1 VEPLKRTPKTPKG
14 TQAAASSSSNVPA
27 VSSPLAQQT
36 FPPIPETDTATTPTG
51 PELNVTPAIPSSKL
65 PVAAGSNVTAA
76 PGNLSVPTIDPKEKP
91 LDVKNILSM
100 SAKEAE
106 ASLRPAPLIFGKKKA
121 VGSANLVPAG
131 LFGRPAPETLQ
142 PAENSLPSL
151 KRAERE
157 VTQAVFDASPPRTEA
172 VARQREAVRVAREE
186 AERAAEEEEKEARE
200 EMKDAGDEA
209 EEARGEEHSNKFPL
223 DQSSPPPSSPQTS
236 QPASSASSVNLS
248 NLYRLNLRSDLLE
261 YEKNRYPDG
270 APEEALVDS
279 SRTVDTFEA
288 ILNRGTSFAASNYA
302 DLPSTETSPSRADE
316 KDLDDDPL
324 PPRSPDLN
332 ESPDFS
338 SGYGGSSDHDGDDE
352 AAQPQADSPAFS
364 PSDPQE
370 AGAAPRTPQN
380 ATRPSFT
387 SGDDASFQVSPIAA
401 RGFVTSSMTKG
412 HTGNVASPA
421 TQIQDT
427 EVVTSSMTKG
437 HTGTVASPA
446 TQVQDAEVDLSGLAD
461 ALDGDID
468 EPKEEG
474 TEGSASM
481 SISSGSSPVSPRIG
495 GSGDSGS
502 GGGGG
507 GDSAGGDGG
516 YGGGGGSGG
525 GDGGGDSPSP
535 ADDDKPPASPHGN
548 GDDDDDDETKPATEP
563 VPTGPVHYPR
573 PTPKYYKDPILTGTE
588 SLWQPAV
595 GPVATQIYDPS
606 VPRNDAPIL
615 GVHPAPARAGPTA
628 AELEAKSWLLEQA
641 AKEKEEAKKRGPVET
656 TEDVLRLE
664 ASREKLLREGRKG
677 YKKLPKTILDFR
689 IWAEDQPVDKNGRQ
703 EDIERAKKA
712 VDDALSLGTSQT
724 GDILAGKIEIR
735 KLRDENAAL
744 RKNCG
749 LELDLM
755 TSEQKHKLLEKT
767 DQVVKAR
774 DESIQ
779 WLQRELALANKKQVP
794 ESLHSALLEIVDLEK
809 ANITLFEEQRTLAN
823 NLGDAEYGLKQ
834 AIEQLDL
841 LQNDLKKALFE
852 KTELEREVRDLKN
865 KNGENDCSD
874 FKAEIEGLKKEKG
887 NTNEELS
894 KTEEE
899 LNTLKRTMNDNTP
912 LVESQKNLAEK
923 EGIIAAASTR
933 IERLETEIEGF
944 KEEVKSLKSQNA
956 VMQAVGHDD
965 TAEYEEKILQL
976 EASSQLQQES
986 NDAYNAASL
995 EAQETIADLQ
1005 AEIEQLQ
1012 DALDSKESA
1021 ELHHRTL
1028 ADDARI
1034 EELQLLVQEQA
1045 DVIDNQD
1052 NALKILAEQT
1062 SAAVPE
1068 VAPGQE
1074 ENMAMIRKLTEKIHE
1089 MAEEILK
1096 QQEVAR
1102 GADPEDEDKQMN
1114 ELQTD
1119 LYSARKDYAYAVAG
1133 VAGMRDDIKNLQD
1146 RIRELKGLLEDR
1158 DAELEKCTKHGEEQR
1173 EKIKKLKKDLEKRE
1187 EVAYSKLQ
1195 SGPESAAV
1203 DDWQRVLEK
1212 KRKVDEEFNAL
1223 EARNEKQMKACE
1235 AEKKALREQIENL
1248 KRQAASL
1255 KSALRECEGKYDR
1268 IDEADSTF
1276 PAHHCEFY

>member
-36 FPPIPETDTATTPTG
+36 FPPIPETDAATTPTG
-51 PELNVTPAIPSSKL
+51 PELNVTPATPSSKL
-65 PVAAGSNVTAA
+65 PVAAGSTVTATL
-76 PGNLSVPTIDPKEKP
+76 GNLSVPKIDKKERP
-91 LDVKNILSM
+91 LAAKNLMSM
-100 SAKEAE
+100 SAAEAE
-106 ASLRPAPLIFGKKKA
+106 ATFRPAPLTFGKKKP
-121 VGSANLVPAG
+121 VDSSNLVPAG

-172 VARQREAVRVAREE
+172 VARQREKREAVRVEREAREE
-186 AERAAEEEEKEARE
+186 AERLAGEEEKEE
-200 EMKDAGDEA
+200 KEKMKDATDEVDEA
-209 EEARGEEHSNKFPL
+209 NEDEHSNKFPL
-223 DQSSPPPSSPQTS
+223 DQSSPPPSSPQTV
-236 QPASSASSVNLS
+236 QPASSANFS
-248 NLYRLNLRSDLLE
+248 NLYRLNLRSDLLD
-261 YEKNRYPDG
+261 YEKTRYPEG

-288 ILNRGTSFAASNYA
+288 ILLRGTSDAASNYA
-302 DLPSTETSPSRADE
+302 DLPSTETSPSRATE
-316 KDLDDDPL
+316 KDLDEDL
-324 PPRSPDLN
+324 PPSRSPNLD

-338 SGYGGSSDHDGDDE
+338 SGYGGGSDHDGDDE
-352 AAQPQADSPAFS
+352 AAQSPAGSPALS
-364 PSDPQE
+364 PSDAQQ
-370 AGAAPRTPQN
+370 AGAAPRKPRNT
-380 ATRPSFT
+380 TRPSFT
-387 SGDDASFQVSPIAA
+387 SGDDASFQFSPVATG
-401 RGFVTSSMTKG
+401 GFVTSPVTEG
-412 HTGNVASPA
+412 HTGTAAWPA
-421 TQIQDT
+421 TQIQ
-427 EVVTSSMTKG
+427 
-437 HTGTVASPA
+437 GT
-446 TQVQDAEVDLSGLAD
+446 EVDLSGLAD

-481 SISSGSSPVSPRIG
+481 SISSGSSPISPKSGGGGDG
-495 GSGDSGS
+495 GSGGGRGEGSGDS

-507 GDSAGGDGG
+507 GDGDGG
-516 YGGGGGSGG
+516 GNVSGGGG
-525 GDGGGDSPSP
+525 GDGGGGPPSP
-535 ADDDKPPASPHGN
+535 TDDNSTPPTPPGN
-548 GDDDDDDETKPATEP
+548 GDGNNSRGDDSDEDDEKKPSTEP
-563 VPTGPVHYPR
+563 RLTGPVHYPR
-573 PTPKYYKDPILTGTE
+573 LPPKFYKDPVLTGTE
-588 SLWQPAV
+588 SLWEPAV
-595 GPVATQIYDPS
+595 GPVATQTYDPS
-606 VPRNDAPIL
+606 VPRNDAPIH

-641 AKEKEEAKKRGPVET
+641 AKEKEEAKKQGPVET

-664 ASREKLLREGRKG
+664 ALREKLLREGRKG

-689 IWAEDQPVDKNGRQ
+689 IWADDQPVDKDGRQ
-703 EDIERAKKA
+703 EENIERAKKA

-724 GDILAGKIEIR
+724 GEILAGKIEIR

-755 TSEQKHKLLEKT
+755 TSEQKHKLLKKT
-767 DQVVKAR
+767 DEVVKAR
-774 DESIQ
+774 DESIR

-809 ANITLFEEQRTLAN
+809 ANIALFEERRTLAN
-823 NLGDAEYGLKQ
+823 NLGDAEYGLKK

-894 KTEEE
+894 KTKEE
-899 LNTLKRTMNDNTP
+899 LNTLKRTMNDKTP
-912 LVESQKNLAEK
+912 LVESRKTLAEK
-923 EGIIAAASTR
+923 EGIIAAASAR
-933 IERLETEIEGF
+933 IERLETEIEDFRG
-944 KEEVKSLKSQNA
+944 EVKSLKSQNE
-956 VMQAVGHDD
+956 VMQAVVGHDD
-965 TAEYEEKILQL
+965 TAEYEEKIQQL

-995 EAQETIADLQ
+995 EAQETIAQLQ

-1012 DALDSKESA
+1012 DALNDAFDSKESA

-1028 ADDARI
+1028 ADDALI
-1034 EELQLLVQEQA
+1034 EELQLLVQKQA
-1045 DVIDNQD
+1045 DLIDNQD

-1074 ENMAMIRKLTEKIHE
+1074 ENMEMIRNLTGKIHE

-1096 QQEVAR
+1096 HQEIAR
-1102 GADPEDEDKQMN
+1102 GADPEDQDKQMN

-1119 LYSARKDYAYAVAG
+1119 LYSARKDYAYAIAG
-1133 VAGMRDDIKNLQD
+1133 VAGMRDEIKNLQD
-1146 RIRELKGLLEDR
+1146 RIRELKSQLADR
-1158 DAELEKCTKHGEEQR
+1158 DAELEECKKHGDEKT
-1173 EKIKKLKKDLEKRE
+1173 EKIKELKEDLKRCE
-1187 EVAYSKLQ
+1187 EVAYPKPQ
-1195 SGPESAAV
+1195 PGPESAEA
-1203 DDWQRVLEK
+1203 DDLRQILEK
-1212 KRKVDEEFNAL
+1212 KRKVTEEFGAL
-1223 EARNEKQMKACE
+1223 QARNEKQMKACK

-1255 KSALRECEGKYDR
+1255 KSALSECEGKFDG
-1268 IDEADSTF
+1268 IDEADSKF
-1276 PAHHCEFY
+1276 PADNCEFY